1 MSSSAVISL
10 ITPESTQSIDICL
23 AGEEML
29 EPVHEKPKVTDSAHA
44 GYRVAEEC
52 LPWSTLGA
60 NGHRIKLWEECC
72 IGGQAAF
79 LCLCA

>member
-44 GYRVAEEC
+44 GYGVAEEC
-52 LPWSTLGA
+52 LPWS
-60 NGHRIKLWEECC
+60 
-72 IGGQAAF
+72 
-79 LCLCA
+79 